1 MSPKQPSDT
10 IAFLRDYL
18 ANHPD
23 DLAARLRL
31 SALLVGRGERT
42 AARALLEPLERSEA
56 SVAAQVT
63 ADLATLDEEEG
74 LIAAAVARWE
84 RLLADDVDHP
94 EARAHL
100 ARLRVPGAATRA
112 PLTGGA
118 PPTLGSP
125 EGVTLLRYE
134 IVREIGRGG
143 TSTVYLAR
151 DGRLG
156 LELALKVLH
165 PHLAAVERSEACRR
179 FFHEARVAA
188 GLRHPGVVA
197 IYDLDEETRTIV
209 MEHLPGGTLRDRM
222 RAAGPDA
229 GLPAPEV
236 EESARTLLAALAH
249 VHARG
254 VIHGDI
260 TPRNILLRR
269 PGETV
274 LADFGS
280 ARLLEGATGEHA
292 AGTPNYLAPEQFRGA
307 PPSPATDLFAVGA
320 ILWEALAGRPLRKHG
335 ELVANRFEAAPLPAP
350 VKARTPPPLTTL
362 VEILTSATPDARPPS
377 ATAALALLAP
387 S

>member
-1 MSPKQPSDT
+1 VKPSSDT
-10 IAFLRDYL
+10 IAYLRDYL
-18 ANHPD
+18 ASHPQ
-23 DLAARLRL
+23 DLGARLRL
-31 SALLVGRGERT
+31 SALLVGRGERA
-42 AARALLEPLERSEA
+42 AARALLEPFERAEGPA
-56 SVAAQVT
+56 AAQVT
-63 ADLATLDEEEG
+63 ADLAVLDEEEG
-74 LIAAAVARWE
+74 LVAAATARWE
-84 RLLADDVDHP
+84 RLLADDIDHP

-100 ARLRVPGAATRA
+100 ARLRASGAHA

-134 IVREIGRGG
+134 LVREIGRGG

-151 DGRLG
+151 DSVLG

-165 PHLAAVERSEACRR
+165 PHLAAFERSEACRR

-209 MEHLPGGTLRDRM
+209 MEHLPGGTLRDRL
-222 RAAGPDA
+222 RAAE
-229 GLPAPEV
+229 GLAAAEV
-236 EESARTLLAALAH
+236 RGTAVTLLSALAH

-260 TPRNILLRR
+260 TPRNVLLRR

-274 LADFGS
+274 LADFGN
-280 ARLLEGATGEHA
+280 ARLLEGATGEQP
-292 AGTPNYLAPEQFRGA
+292 AGTPIYLAPEQFRGA

-320 ILWEALAGRPLRKHG
+320 ILWEALAGRPMRKHG
-335 ELVANRFEAAPLPAP
+335 ELVANRFEAAPLPLE
-350 VKARTPPPLTTL
+350 VKAR
-362 VEILTSATPDARPPS
+362 VADGRLTSAVEALAASDPRQRPSS
-377 ATAALALLAP
+377 ALAALDRF
-387 S
+387 